1 MQKIFQKACVFSRLS
16 TTDIA
21 DSIVAGRVL
30 GRMVIKNAET
40 GVKSSSASEV
50 NIKTSNSLILASV
63 PGFNL
68 AKSLITKHQLSQRRR
83 RDKVLLIYDHLTVS
97 KCRPEQIFAYSMQ
110 HLGT

>member
-1 MQKIFQKACVFSRLS
+1 MQKIFQKASVFSRLS

-68 AKSLITKHQLSQRRR
+68 VKSLIT
-83 RDKVLLIYDHLTVS
+83 
-97 KCRPEQIFAYSMQ
+97 
-110 HLGT
+110 